1 MQTQNRLLEDLARV
15 ASSAMGVAANMREEV
30 EARLRDQFERILRDM
45 DLVTREEFEAI
56 KAVAVKAREEQEIL
70 AARLAA
76 LEAKTSGKAAKKQ
89 PARKSRSKPNKAAD

>member
-70 AARLAA
+70 AARLAT
-76 LEAKTSGKAAKKQ
+76 LEAKAAGRAAKK
-89 PARKSRSKPNKAAD
+89 PNKSAKPSD

>member
-15 ASSAMGVAANMREEV
+15 ASSAMGVAANMRGEV
-30 EARLRDQFERILRDM
+30 EARLREQFERILRDM

-70 AARLAA
+70 AARLAT
-76 LEAKTSGKAAKKQ
+76 LEAKAAGKAAKKTK
-89 PARKSRSKPNKAAD
+89 KSEKPSD